1 MKSFAWLR
9 ARPRTLIS
17 TAAVTA
23 AALVVGFFAVSY
35 EGKPTTEV
43 DLNDGGVWVT
53 KQSSLLIG
61 HFNHSSRVLD
71 GGLRAGTSDYDIL
84 QSGTRVLVVDSTAS
98 SIAAVD
104 PARVIMSD
112 SAELKPGSAVAMGAD
127 TVAVI
132 EPTGSLWT
140 SPFTA
145 ISGIGAQGAEPVAD
159 EGKNAKIA
167 VGVDGTVYAASASEA
182 AVRSYGQGD
191 DGTTVQ
197 KSSRDLPG
205 VTADHKLSL
214 TVVGITPYVLDHDT
228 NTLYGG
234 DGLRVQVP
242 GDAVLQQPSGT
253 ADAVTL
259 ATPTSLVRIPTG
271 GGDPQTIDAGG
282 AEGTPAEPV
291 YVAGCAYGA
300 WSGSGRFVRD
310 CPGDA
315 DDRVREVPG
324 AESTSVLRFRV
335 NRDVVVLNDVFGGAA
350 WMASDSMQRV
360 DNWQDITPPEGDGD
374 DEEKTTEETVQTTL
388 PERTDQNTPP
398 IAQDDQYGV
407 RPGRTTVL
415 PVLDNDTDADG
426 DVLVAAPASTPAFGS
441 VEPINNGA
449 ALQFT
454 APEGATGST
463 SFRYTVDDGRGGGGD
478 GDRHGHGSSVRR
490 QRGSRAEAHHADHRR
505 VRRYRVLQRPVRLDR
520 PRRR

>member
-1 MKSFAWLR
+1 
-9 ARPRTLIS
+9 
-17 TAAVTA
+17 
-23 AALVVGFFAVSY
+23 
-35 EGKPTTEV
+35 
-43 DLNDGGVWVT
+43 
-53 KQSSLLIG
+53 
-61 HFNHSSRVLD
+61 
-71 GGLRAGTSDYDIL
+71 
-84 QSGTRVLVVDSTAS
+84 VLVVDSTAS

-167 VGVDGTVYAASASEA
+167 VGVDGTVAASASEA

-205 VTADHKLSL
+205 VRPTTLSI
-214 TVVGITPYVLDHDT
+214 TVVGTTPYVLDHDT

-234 DGLRVQVP
+234 DGCACRCR
-242 GDAVLQQPSGT
+242 
-253 ADAVTL
+253 
-259 ATPTSLVRIPTG
+259 ATPCCSSPRHG
-271 GGDPQTIDAGG
+271 RRRDPRDADVAG
-282 AEGTPAEPV
+282 AHPRGRRRSPDDRGRRLEGTPAEPV

-315 DDRVREVPG
+315 DDAARDVPG
-324 AESTSVLRFRV
+324 VESTSVLRFRV

-454 APEGATGST
+454 APEGRPARRASATPWKT
-463 SFRYTVDDGRGGGGD
+463 AVAAKPPRP
-478 GDRHGHGSSVRR
+478 
-490 QRGSRAEAHHADHRR
+490 SR
-505 VRRYRVLQRPVRLDR
+505 
-520 PRRR
+520 